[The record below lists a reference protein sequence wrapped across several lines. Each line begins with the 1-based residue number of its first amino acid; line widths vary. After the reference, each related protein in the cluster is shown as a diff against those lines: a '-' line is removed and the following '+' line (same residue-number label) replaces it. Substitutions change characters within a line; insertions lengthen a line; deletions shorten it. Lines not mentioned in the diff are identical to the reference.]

1 MEVKMKRLKK
11 VLACALMV
19 TLTFSA
25 AAPKLEAASKFEAG
39 SPTTS
44 IEPED
49 KNNVTVPSGKVNTKK
64 DGSVTLAGVKKTSK
78 KFVKIP
84 SSVTVYGVRY
94 KITIVKANAFANARR
109 ATNIKLPATIKQIN
123 KNAFRGVTKLRILTL
138 KGKKAIRIK
147 KGAFNGINSR
157 RVTVKVSR
165 KMPKKQVKLLRKR
178 LKKAGFRGKVKY
190 ILPVWYRLGV

>member
-1 MEVKMKRLKK
+1 MKILNKI
-11 VLACALMV
+11 LACTLVAALA
-19 TLTFSA
+19 FGA
-25 AAPKLEAASKFEAG
+25 AASAVQAAG

-49 KNNVTVPSGKVNTKK
+49 IDNVTVSAGKVNTNK
-64 DGSVTLAGVKKTSK
+64 DGSVTLGGIKKTSK
-78 KFVKIP
+78 RFVKIP
-84 SSVTVYGVRY
+84 SSVKVYGIRY
-94 KITIVKANAFANARR
+94 KITTIKADAFVNAKKAI
-109 ATNIKLPATIKQIN
+109 NIKLPATIKKIN

-138 KGKKAIRIK
+138 KGKKAIKFK
-147 KGAFNGINSR
+147 KGAFNGINSS

-165 KMPKKQVKLLRKR
+165 KMPKKQVKILKKR

>member
-1 MEVKMKRLKK
+1 MKNLKK
-11 VLACALMV
+11 ILACTLAV
-19 TLTFSA
+19 TLAFSSVVPVFA
-25 AAPKLEAASKFEAG
+25 AG

-49 KNNVTVPSGKVNTKK
+49 NNNVTVPAGKVNTKK
-64 DGSVTLAGVKKTSK
+64 DGSVTLAGVKKTSRRY
-78 KFVKIP
+78 VRIP
-84 SSVTVYGVRY
+84 SSVKVYGVRY
-94 KITIVKANAFANARR
+94 KITTIKANAFVNARK
-109 ATNIKLPATIKQIN
+109 ATNIKLPASIKKIN

-138 KGKKAIRIK
+138 KGKKAIKIK
-147 KGAFNGINSR
+147 KGAFNGINSS

-178 LKKAGFRGKVKY
+178 LKKAGFKGKVKY